1 MPSGSVPTI
10 GFRPGEVDVVAH
22 DAKLTG
28 GIGLVD
34 GACRVCRDKRA
45 HAQKMHKPNGERD
58 LLRRIPL
65 VSVQAALHGEHRLPA
80 KLAAHKA
87 TLVTRRRT
95 ALHMGN
101 LAERDDDGILDLL
114 SQRAEARAEH
124 DADRGLAITEALPQD
139 ASRFFEVRFEHVISR
154 HVRSSP

>member
-1 MPSGSVPTI
+1 M
-10 GFRPGEVDVVAH
+10 VAH
-22 DAKLTG
+22 EAKLTG
-28 GIGLVD
+28 GIGLID
-34 GACRVCRDKRA
+34 GACRVCRDERA

-80 KLAAHKA
+80 KLATYEA
-87 TLVTRRRT
+87 TLVTRRRA

-101 LAERDDDGILDLL
+101 LAERDDDGILNLL
-114 SQRAEARAEH
+114 GQGAEPRSEH
-124 DADRGLAITEALPQD
+124 NADRGLAIAKALPQD

>member
-1 MPSGSVPTI
+1 MAPAA
-10 GFRPGEVDVVAH
+10 FVVISARTPRRCISQMGN
-22 DAKLTG
+22 ATSW
-28 GIGLVD
+28 
-34 GACRVCRDKRA
+34 
-45 HAQKMHKPNGERD
+45 
-58 LLRRIPL
+58 RRIPL

>member
-1 MPSGSVPTI
+1 
-10 GFRPGEVDVVAH
+10 
-22 DAKLTG
+22 
-28 GIGLVD
+28 
-34 GACRVCRDKRA
+34 
-45 HAQKMHKPNGERD
+45 MHKPNGERD

-65 VSVQAALHGEHRLPA
+65 VSMQAALHGEHRLPA
-80 KLAAHKA
+80 KLATYEA
-87 TLVTRRRT
+87 TLVTRRRA

-101 LAERDDDGILDLL
+101 LAERDDDGILNLL
-114 SQRAEARAEH
+114 GQGAEPRSEH